1 MMGPL
6 PPLPPPPPPPLPP
19 PSEELTMDE
28 GIEEEVE
35 EEDSG
40 PGPVE
45 YRPPPR
51 DVAETIS

>member
-1 MMGPL
+1 MGPL

-28 GIEEEVE
+28 GIEEE
-35 EEDSG
+35 DSG